1 MRIVAWLLPG
11 TWESVVD
18 AAGTAANGD
27 DDVVL
32 LATSDD
38 RLVELAGGADEALLG
53 RGGPDPLDRFGAEQD
68 RAAELLLDAAA
79 ARLGRRADRQARRSG
94 HPERDV
100 VAACDRA
107 GLLVLAR
114 DGDHTRLGPP
124 SIAPPTRFV
133 LDHAPCRVLL
143 VWPDEPPD
151 LGTLPP
157 APPHPPAAPRPPHPP
172 APPRPARPPAP
183 PKPPRPP
190 APPPPPAPPRPP
202 AP

>member
-18 AAGTAANGD
+18 AAGAVADAD
-27 DDVVL
+27 DDLVL
-32 LATSDD
+32 LATADD

-53 RGGPDPLDRFGAEQD
+53 RGGPDPLDRLGAEQD
-68 RAAELLLDAAA
+68 RAADLLLAAA
-79 ARLGRRADRQARRSG
+79 ASRLGRDADRQARRSG

-100 VAACDRA
+100 VAACERA

-143 VWPDEPPD
+143 VWPDEPPN
-151 LGTLPP
+151 LTTL
-157 APPHPPAAPRPPHPP
+157 
-172 APPRPARPPAP
+172 
-183 PKPPRPP
+183 
-190 APPPPPAPPRPP
+190 PPPPPAPPRPP
-202 AP
+202 TPPAPPRPPAPPAPPRPPAPGR

>member
-18 AAGTAANGD
+18 AAGVAAAGGD
-27 DDVVL
+27 QIVL
-32 LATSDD
+32 LATSDS

-53 RGGPDPLDRFGAEQD
+53 RGGPDPLDRLAAEQD
-68 RAAELLLDAAA
+68 RAAELLLAAA
-79 ARLGRRADRQARRSG
+79 AQRLGRDADRQTRRSG

-143 VWPDEPPD
+143 VWPDEPPN
-151 LGTLPP
+151 LTTLPP
-157 APPHPPAAPRPPHPP
+157 VPPHPPGARNPSHPPTPARPPTPPIPSAPPHPP
-172 APPRPARPPAP
+172 APPGP
-183 PKPPRPP
+183 
-190 APPPPPAPPRPP
+190 
-202 AP
+202 

>member
-18 AAGTAANGD
+18 AAGAAAGTD
-27 DDVVL
+27 DEVLL
-32 LATSDD
+32 LATGDA
-38 RLVELAGGADEALLG
+38 RLAELAGGADEALLG
-53 RGGPDPLDRFGAEQD
+53 RGGRDPVDRLADELR
-68 RAAELLLDAAA
+68 RAAELLLAQAAR
-79 ARLGRRADRQARRSG
+79 RLGRDADRRVRLSG
-94 HPERDV
+94 QPERDV

-114 DGDHTRLGPP
+114 DGDHTRLGPG

-157 APPHPPAAPRPPHPP
+157 PPHRPD
-172 APPRPARPPAP
+172 
-183 PKPPRPP
+183 
-190 APPPPPAPPRPP
+190 
-202 AP
+202 